1 MNKMAMFFCLL
12 LSVGIV
18 TSYCQS
24 EQTNEVIQS
33 NPSNAL
39 KTPFNTKLPADR
51 SGLFDIELKI
61 DEVDKDQY
69 DLSATIELEGES
81 YVNSPFSKDEIYGH
95 FEISIEET
103 DKFQLTEQLIESP
116 NSVEEYDPIVEMPVR
131 FVRENTTYKQRLSKL
146 SQNDFEVAGLIEFV
160 LEPSCVP
167 YDVTFTISN
176 NSGVLAVKKMKTS
189 ISKEYRW

>member
-81 YVNSPFSKDEIYGH
+81 YVISPFSKDEI
-95 FEISIEET
+95 
-103 DKFQLTEQLIESP
+103 
-116 NSVEEYDPIVEMPVR
+116 
-131 FVRENTTYKQRLSKL
+131 
-146 SQNDFEVAGLIEFV
+146 
-160 LEPSCVP
+160 